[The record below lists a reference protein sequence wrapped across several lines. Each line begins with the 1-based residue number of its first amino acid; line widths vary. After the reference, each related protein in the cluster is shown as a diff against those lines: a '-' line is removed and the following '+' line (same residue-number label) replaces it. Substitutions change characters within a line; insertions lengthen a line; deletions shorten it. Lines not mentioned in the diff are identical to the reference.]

1 MALRG
6 EAADV
11 VYVGYTPG
19 YPTTYVYGGTVVYGT
34 GFYYPGWYGPTMYY
48 AYPSTWGF
56 HVRYHPYRGWS
67 YGLSY
72 TTGRFTFGIGYTS
85 RWYPYGYRG
94 GLWGPAGRYGYR
106 GGYRRGYARGYARGA
121 RNANIY
127 NHRRNVARNTVN
139 GISEEGIVGV
149 RTQVSERKHS
159 NGVGHHIRKFCH
171 LFISDSNRHSFG
183 RQLLIPHEGQH
194 RRHRTKQ
201 QPVHGGSW

>member
-1 MALRG
+1 
-6 EAADV
+6 
-11 VYVGYTPG
+11 
-19 YPTTYVYGGTVVYGT
+19 
-34 GFYYPGWYGPTMYY
+34 MYY

-127 NHRRNVARNTVN
+127 NHRRNVARNTPRASATGTSRRMPAPGGAGRNNVYADRN
-139 GISEEGIVGV
+139 GNVHR
-149 RTQVSERKHS
+149 RTQ
-159 NGVGHHIRKFCH
+159 NGNWQSR
-171 LFISDSNRHSFG
+171 S
-183 RQLLIPHEGQH
+183 
-194 RRHRTKQ
+194 
-201 QPVHGGSW
+201 GGSWSGSGGSGNLSNHYSARQRGTTRTNSYNRSGGGGRGGARR